1 VISPTLRKLRYRAGV
16 RAYVEGA
23 PAAFEAAMAGAP
35 EIQRLDRLGERLDV
49 VQAFFTR
56 KNQLARE
63 LPRLRDALT
72 ERGTLWIC
80 YPKSRALGTDLNRDL
95 IRGVAAR
102 AGLRTVALVAI
113 DGVWNALR
121 CKRPPS
127 GAR

>member
-1 VISPTLRKLRYRAGV
+1 MISPTLRKLRYRAGV